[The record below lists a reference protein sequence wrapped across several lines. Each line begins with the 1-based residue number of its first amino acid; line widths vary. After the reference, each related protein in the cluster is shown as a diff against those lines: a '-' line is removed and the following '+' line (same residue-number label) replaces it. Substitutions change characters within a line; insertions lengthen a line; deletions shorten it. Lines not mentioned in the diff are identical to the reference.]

1 MNTAGDRDSD
11 DTSDTSIT
19 GSRGVFSS
27 VIDWSLL
34 LCLTGEMALGSS
46 VTGIANCDP
55 LADNDRTVSDVSFW
69 SFRIPSGLFVVS
81 SACPPDKEDIWRA
94 EL

>member
-11 DTSDTSIT
+11 DTLDISIT
-19 GSRGVFSS
+19 GSCGVFSS
-27 VIDWSLL
+27 VIDRSLL
-34 LCLTGEMALGSS
+34 LCLTGEMVIGSS
-46 VTGIANCDP
+46 VTGIGDP
-55 LADNDRTVSDVSFW
+55 LADTDGTVRDVSFW

-81 SACPPDKEDIWRA
+81 SVCPLDKDDIWRA